1 MKIGLELIRKLK
13 PAIFRYKPNHTEDN
27 RKHFGFI
34 AQDIA
39 EILPMDEFMIVKLDD
54 QGYHTLD
61 HGQLVAPLVK
71 AVQEL
76 SKQVEELEKK
86 YDEVLRNNSR
96 HRERIPG
103 DRSHLQRVFG
113 NSSK

>member
-1 MKIGLELIRKLK
+1 MKIGLELIEKLK
-13 PAIFRYKPNHTEDN
+13 PAIFRYKPKHTEDN

-34 AQDIA
+34 AQDVE

-61 HGQLVAPLVK
+61 HGQLVGPLVK

-76 SKQVEELEKK
+76 SEKVKELEKK
-86 YDEVLRNNSR
+86 YGEAIRDNS
-96 HRERIPG
+96 
-103 DRSHLQRVFG
+103 
-113 NSSK
+113 